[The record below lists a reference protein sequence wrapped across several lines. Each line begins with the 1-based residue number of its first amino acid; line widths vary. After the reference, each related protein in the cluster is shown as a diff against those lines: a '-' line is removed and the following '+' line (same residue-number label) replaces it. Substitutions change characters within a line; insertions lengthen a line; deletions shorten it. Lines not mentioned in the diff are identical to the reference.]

1 MDVWWAMSESVLE
14 KVKEIDRK
22 IDELFDFLEDVFLTY
37 EEYLLVKDT
46 DKIVKEKKFDKLV
59 PLDDV

>member
-1 MDVWWAMSESVLE
+1 MSESVLE

-37 EEYLLVKDT
+37 EEYLLAKDA
-46 DKIVKEKKFDKLV
+46 DKKVKEKSFDKLV
-59 PLDDV
+59 PLDI

>member
-1 MDVWWAMSESVLE
+1 MSESVLE

-46 DKIVKEKKFDKLV
+46 DKIVKEKSLISWF
-59 PLDDV
+59 P

>member
-1 MDVWWAMSESVLE
+1 MSGSVLE